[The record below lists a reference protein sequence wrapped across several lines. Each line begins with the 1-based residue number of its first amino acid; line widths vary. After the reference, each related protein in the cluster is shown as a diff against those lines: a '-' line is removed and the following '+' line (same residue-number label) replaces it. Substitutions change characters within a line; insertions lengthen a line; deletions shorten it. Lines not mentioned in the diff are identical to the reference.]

1 MAKKTVRRS
10 KSQGSKAQNQA
21 TKTRSEATEITRWT
35 CAFDNINGTES
46 SLALVRSGVN
56 GHQLRIID
64 IHTGTQR
71 SEHLTENGVKIR
83 SVAWGQLPSADK
95 KNAGGS
101 KQVVV
106 ALALQN
112 GQIQI
117 YSPAR
122 DTVVKTLE
130 GEHENPVVDLA
141 FGPDGSGQLVS
152 VDESGLLV
160 QWDIAVGSALNQIN
174 TGIHEARKLI
184 VSSDGQRAVIGS
196 HKLEMWDLGKQSMLQ
211 SWPGHTSP
219 IFSLEWAADETAL
232 IWDASPTASSATV
245 MRARAILAIDS
256 DVVYAHVSVDGSVL
270 AIGEDGVMYVWHQVA
285 VAQRD
290 SSAKAKSDIGQAA
303 DGVVRIPGQ
312 VMIIRGSALMP
323 VFETLSIVDSTGQ
336 FERSLVLTRAP
347 QKNILVSSARSE
359 AEQKLAKQQ
368 QKYDDSSASVISPV
382 VEAVAKSQKV
392 ASESSKQEMPSLA
405 ERVKQLS
412 AGTDDEDAEMQDGKV
427 GKQLTVGTLVRV
439 LVQALHTDDQEMLN
453 MVIDN
458 SSRTNVVR
466 DTVLGLPTM
475 YVLSFLQ
482 QLFVRFQTT
491 PAKASTLLPW
501 IRTTLT
507 LHSAY
512 LTTIPNL
519 IPQLS
524 GFYQGVEARL
534 ETHQK
539 LLRLNG
545 RLELVHTQI
554 RTRELVEKDK
564 SGRKLAQ
571 QSTPVKKSKAM
582 KPLNVYR
589 ESDSEDDEEVDAATA
604 WQAEESTDDDADM
617 ASDAE
622 SDNQWSDGEEE
633 IDGVEAAASDDE
645 DEDEGDESGSE
656 QSGEEDD
663 LEHCVRLLDR
673 ALWPMRSS
681 LPRPKSALPLTPSPF
696 ALFLRPDT
704 PAYFMAKPRYADL
717 VSGLS
722 RITQEYPL
730 GRFNKAT
737 HKPGKWIKRDKLE
750 KKLEIKI
757 TENEYR
763 ILVQRL
769 CDAERARIADPDVRT
784 EVRLYLRQFERGYTH
799 IEVVKKDEE
808 NMTEEE
814 KKAAE
819 RKALLRKRKSNR
831 GYKDDLG
838 RAWVVPVNGQL
849 EAAKGTPAPA
859 VESEAAPAAESEP
872 TPEPISPILA
882 HPGEVLVNGKP
893 LAEYFAR
900 TTDRESVLFPFQ
912 TISKIGQFNVYGVV
926 HGGGLTGQA
935 EALQLAIA
943 RATHAMNRTLHDGIR
958 RAGLLRRDPENRRA

>member
-1 MAKKTVRRS
+1 
-10 KSQGSKAQNQA
+10 KSS
-21 TKTRSEATEITRWT
+21 
-35 CAFDNINGTES
+35 
-46 SLALVRSGVN
+46 
-56 GHQLRIID
+56 
-64 IHTGTQR
+64 
-71 SEHLTENGVKIR
+71 
-83 SVAWGQLPSADK
+83 
-95 KNAGGS
+95 GGS

-130 GEHENPVVDLA
+130 GVHESPVTDLA

-152 VDESGLLV
+152 IDESGVLV
-160 QWDIAVGSALNQIN
+160 QWDIAVGSALNQIS
-174 TGIHEARKLI
+174 TGINEARKLL
-184 VSSDGQRAVIGS
+184 VSSDGQRVVIGS

-211 SWPGHTSP
+211 SWPGHTSA

-232 IWDASPTASSATV
+232 VSAAESDRHVQIWDASPTASSAAV

-256 DVVYAHVSVDGSVL
+256 DVVYTHVSVDGSVL

-290 SSAKAKSDIGQAA
+290 GSTKTKSDIGQAA
-303 DGVVRIPGQ
+303 DGVVRIVSSEDADQTVAILLARFSRVSGDEGH

-323 VFETLSIVDSTGQ
+323 VFETLSIADSTGQ
-336 FERSLVLTRAP
+336 FERSLVLSRAP
-347 QKNILVSSARSE
+347 QKNILVSSARTE

-368 QKYDDSSASVISPV
+368 QKYDDTSATVISPV
-382 VEAVAKSQKV
+382 VEAIAKSQKI
-392 ASESSKQEMPSLA
+392 ASDSSKQEMPSLA

-427 GKQLTVGTLVRV
+427 GKQLTAGTLVRV

-458 SSRTNVVR
+458 SARTNVVR

-491 PAKASTLLPW
+491 PSKASTLLPW

-519 IPQLS
+519 VPQLS

-554 RTRELVEKDK
+554 RTRELIEKDK

-571 QSTPVKKSKAM
+571 QATPVKKSKTM
-582 KPLNVYR
+582 KPLNVYH
-589 ESDSEDDEEVDAATA
+589 ESDSEDDEQVDGAAA

-633 IDGVEAAASDDE
+633 IDGIEAAASDDD
-645 DEDEGDESGSE
+645 DEEDESGSE
-656 QSGEEDD
+656 QSGDDDD
-663 LEHCVRLLDR
+663 LE
-673 ALWPMRSS
+673 
-681 LPRPKSALPLTPSPF
+681 
-696 ALFLRPDT
+696 
-704 PAYFMAKPRYADL
+704 
-717 VSGLS
+717 
-722 RITQEYPL
+722 
-730 GRFNKAT
+730 
-737 HKPGKWIKRDKLE
+737 
-750 KKLEIKI
+750 
-757 TENEYR
+757 
-763 ILVQRL
+763 
-769 CDAERARIADPDVRT
+769 
-784 EVRLYLRQFERGYTH
+784 QF
-799 IEVVKKDEE
+799 D
-808 NMTEEE
+808 
-814 KKAAE
+814 
-819 RKALLRKRKSNR
+819 
-831 GYKDDLG
+831 
-838 RAWVVPVNGQL
+838 
-849 EAAKGTPAPA
+849 
-859 VESEAAPAAESEP
+859 
-872 TPEPISPILA
+872 
-882 HPGEVLVNGKP
+882 
-893 LAEYFAR
+893 
-900 TTDRESVLFPFQ
+900 
-912 TISKIGQFNVYGVV
+912 
-926 HGGGLTGQA
+926 
-935 EALQLAIA
+935 
-943 RATHAMNRTLHDGIR
+943 
-958 RAGLLRRDPENRRA
+958 

>member
-232 IWDASPTASSATV
+232 VSAAENDRHVQIWDASPTASSATV

-290 SSAKAKSDIGQAA
+290 GSAKAKSDIGQAA
-303 DGVVRIPGQ
+303 DGVVRILSSEDADKTVAILLARFSRVSGDEGQ

-368 QKYDDSSASVISPV
+368 QKYDDTSASVISPV

-392 ASESSKQEMPSLA
+392 ASESSRQEMPSLA

-571 QSTPVKKSKAM
+571 QSAPVKKSKAM

-589 ESDSEDDEEVDAATA
+589 ESDSEDEEEVDAAAA

-663 LEHCVRLLDR
+663 LE
-673 ALWPMRSS
+673 
-681 LPRPKSALPLTPSPF
+681 
-696 ALFLRPDT
+696 
-704 PAYFMAKPRYADL
+704 
-717 VSGLS
+717 
-722 RITQEYPL
+722 
-730 GRFNKAT
+730 
-737 HKPGKWIKRDKLE
+737 
-750 KKLEIKI
+750 
-757 TENEYR
+757 
-763 ILVQRL
+763 
-769 CDAERARIADPDVRT
+769 
-784 EVRLYLRQFERGYTH
+784 QF
-799 IEVVKKDEE
+799 D
-808 NMTEEE
+808 
-814 KKAAE
+814 
-819 RKALLRKRKSNR
+819 
-831 GYKDDLG
+831 
-838 RAWVVPVNGQL
+838 
-849 EAAKGTPAPA
+849 
-859 VESEAAPAAESEP
+859 
-872 TPEPISPILA
+872 
-882 HPGEVLVNGKP
+882 
-893 LAEYFAR
+893 
-900 TTDRESVLFPFQ
+900 
-912 TISKIGQFNVYGVV
+912 
-926 HGGGLTGQA
+926 
-935 EALQLAIA
+935 
-943 RATHAMNRTLHDGIR
+943 
-958 RAGLLRRDPENRRA
+958 